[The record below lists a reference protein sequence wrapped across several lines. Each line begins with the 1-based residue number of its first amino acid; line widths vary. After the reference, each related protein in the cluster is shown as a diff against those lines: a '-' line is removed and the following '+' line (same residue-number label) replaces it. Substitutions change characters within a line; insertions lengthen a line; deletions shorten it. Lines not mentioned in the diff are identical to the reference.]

1 MRSSLRRGTIGCV
14 FVTVAVLLGAW
25 APAVPVGAAGHR
37 VIDVVA
43 AENTWGSLAAQ
54 LGGNRVDVVSIVSD
68 PNADPH
74 EYESNPADAR
84 DFAQANYVVVNG
96 AGYDDWAQQLL
107 GAQSVADAEFS

>member
-1 MRSSLRRGTIGCV
+1 MTTTVWPWVSSRWL
-14 FVTVAVLLGAW
+14 
-25 APAVPVGAAGHR
+25 APAGLLAVGALLAGVLWVPEPAGASSAHE

-84 DFAQANYVVVNG
+84 GTSPWPAT
-96 AGYDDWAQQLL
+96 
-107 GAQSVADAEFS
+107 